1 MPMAMPALAPG
12 LTSDDAVVDHA
23 DPGTGEAVGV
33 GVGVAAVLCY
43 FYYRGAENKKKAWD
57 DGKVHTNY

>member
-12 LTSDDAVVDHA
+12 LTSDDAVVD
-23 DPGTGEAVGV
+23 PGTGEAV

-43 FYYRGAENKKKAWD
+43 FYYRGAEKKESLGRW
-57 DGKVHTNY
+57 